1 MVWSFLTTGK
11 EALHALLNRFL
22 APYVENMDLNQLQYG
37 VWQGSLSLRGLKLKK
52 EALDKF
58 RLPVDVLEGYV
69 GTFTL
74 TIPWQ
79 NITGKPVEVFIEDV
93 YLLAVPAAESTFDA
107 AENEERKQATKQER
121 LNAAEILRMK
131 GQAADLADK
140 NTAQQQQGLIES
152 MTTRIVNNVQVTVKN
167 IHIRYEDSISA
178 PGHPFSAGITLAGF
192 TAQSV
197 NEKWVP
203 TFIQDTKGGIHK
215 LATLES
221 LSAYFNTDMTSM
233 AGLPFAEAM
242 PKFKAGISHHDQPP
256 PDHQFILKPVTG
268 QGRVIMNPK
277 FDSETP
283 KNDVQLLFDEIGFV
297 VDDDQYRDAISMV
310 DMYHFYLRQ
319 QQYRAFK
326 PTEEALKENK
336 ARAMLQFAG
345 KMILRE
351 VHEKNHK
358 WTWTHFAKRR
368 DDRKRYVE
376 LFKKRELDKNKTLV
390 GEDLA
395 AFEELERA
403 LVYEDIRFYR
413 SIARSELRKERAS
426 RKAEEAAHPPA
437 AAKASSSTGGWTSW
451 LLGTGKTTEQKHE
464 EEDTLGLESMSDEQR
479 KELYQAIDY
488 DEKAA
493 VAASFEAPRDA
504 MKMRISAQ
512 LKRGSFALRS
522 SQLKTEGDMIS
533 VVFDGFKADV
543 VQRPDSMDAVVQ
555 LGGFGVHDGTQVGSI
570 HPQIVKVKESHRKVT
585 MDESKTVSTPDKGS
599 KDNWGASLGDRGS
612 VAGDESVAEHDS
624 VAGDEMHDEPETED
638 EAENEAPEEV
648 EDPFLYIKFENN
660 PLDNRADTGLTVR
673 MRYMEIVYHRGYV
686 EAIYRFLKPPESQ
699 LESVGALLN
708 AAGETLEG
716 LRKETRAGLEYALQK
731 HKTIDVK
738 MDLQAPIIIIPEDV
752 TVKQCQHVILDA
764 GHISIVSELVSKS
777 AMRAIDEKKKRQY
790 TEDDYTHLESLMYDR
805 FSVKLHSAQL
815 LLGND
820 LETVLAGLNHSHD
833 GAQEL
838 HLLERINLDFAVQNT
853 I

>member
-37 VWQGSLSLRGLKLKK
+37 VWQGSLSLSGLKLKK

-74 TIPWQ
+74 TVPWQ

-140 NTAQQQQGLIES
+140 NSSQQQQGLIES
-152 MTTRIVNNVQVTVKN
+152 MTTRIINNVQVTVKN

-192 TAQSV
+192 TATSV

-215 LATLES
+215 LASLES

-297 VDDDQYRDAISMV
+297 IDDDQYRDAISMV

-326 PTEEALKENK
+326 PTEETLKENK

-351 VHEKNHK
+351 VHEKHYK
-358 WTWTHFAKRR
+358 WTWAHFAKRR
-368 DDRKRYVE
+368 DDRKAYVE
-376 LFKKRELDKNKTLV
+376 LFKKKEVDKNKTLI
-390 GEDLA
+390 GEALA
-395 AFEELERA
+395 AFEALERELA
-403 LVYEDIRFYR
+403 YEDIRFYR

-426 RKAEEAAHPPA
+426 RKAEEEAHPPPA
-437 AAKASSSTGGWTSW
+437 QATSSGGGWTSW
-451 LLGTGKTTEQKHE
+451 LLGGGKATTQKKE
-464 EEDTLGLESMSDEQR
+464 DEDTLGLESMSDEQR
-479 KELYQAIDY
+479 KELYQAIDF

-504 MKMRISAQ
+504 MNMRISAQ

-533 VVFDGFKADV
+533 VVFDAFRADV
-543 VQRPDSMDAVVQ
+543 IQRPDSMDAMVQ
-555 LGGFGVHDGTQVGSI
+555 LGGFGVHDGTQAGSI
-570 HPQIVKVKESHRKVT
+570 HPQIVRVKESHRKVT
-585 MDESKTVSTPDKGS
+585 MDDSKTVSAHDKGS
-599 KDNWGASLGDRGS
+599 KENWESALGDRRS
-612 VAGDESVAEHDS
+612 VSGDEDVAEHDS
-624 VAGDEMHDEPETED
+624 VAGDEMHDEPETTEAGTENG
-638 EAENEAPEEV
+638 EAEEIQEV

-660 PLDNRADTGLTVR
+660 PLDERADTGLTVR

-752 TVKQCQHVILDA
+752 TAK
-764 GHISIVSELVSKS
+764 
-777 AMRAIDEKKKRQY
+777 
-790 TEDDYTHLESLMYDR
+790 
-805 FSVKLHSAQL
+805 
-815 LLGND
+815 
-820 LETVLAGLNHSHD
+820 
-833 GAQEL
+833 
-838 HLLERINLDFAVQNT
+838 
-853 I
+853 